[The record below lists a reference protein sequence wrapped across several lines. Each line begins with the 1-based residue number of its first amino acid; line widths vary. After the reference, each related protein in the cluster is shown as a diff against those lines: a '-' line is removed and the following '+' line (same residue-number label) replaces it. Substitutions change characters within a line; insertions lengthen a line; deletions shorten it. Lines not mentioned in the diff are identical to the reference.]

1 MSQVVVADFSTQADA
16 EVAAAM
22 MRASGVRCR
31 LRSDDL
37 GGMVPGMS
45 MSNPVSM
52 IVIESDVEEAKAVLG
67 DLALAVPR
75 MAESS
80 EGYKNVV
87 LAMVGIAVFLT
98 ALVFVMTR

>member
-16 EVAAAM
+16 EVAFAM
-22 MRASGVRCR
+22 MRAAGVQCR
-31 LRSDDL
+31 LRTDDL

-45 MSNPVSM
+45 MSNPVSL
-52 IVIESDVEEAKAVLG
+52 IVVESDLEDAKAVLG
-67 DLALAVPR
+67 DLALDVPR
-75 MAESS
+75 LAESS

-87 LAMVGIAVFLT
+87 LAMVGIAIFLT